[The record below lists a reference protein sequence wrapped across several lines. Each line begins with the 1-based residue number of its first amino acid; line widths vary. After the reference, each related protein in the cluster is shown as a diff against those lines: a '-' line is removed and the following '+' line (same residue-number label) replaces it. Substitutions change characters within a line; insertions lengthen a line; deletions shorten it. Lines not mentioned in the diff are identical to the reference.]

1 MAHLIAEDFLVLM
14 RIKIYFMKRI
24 ITIAFVLAAISTQAQ
39 MKAED
44 VKTFTLK
51 NGMKFLVIEDNSIPN
66 ANMYMFYKVGSRN
79 EHQGITGLSHFFEH
93 MMFNGAKKFGPK
105 MFDQTM
111 EFNGGANNAYTTE
124 NVTVYTNWF
133 PSSATEVIFD
143 LEGDRISSLSIDPKM
158 VESERGVVLSERST
172 GLENSPWRLLF
183 ETAQG
188 VAFLEHPYHWPVIGY
203 EDDMKN
209 WKQTDLERYFKTYY
223 APNNCVTV
231 ISGNVKFNEVKRL
244 AEKYIE
250 PIPAQPAP
258 PKVNIVEP
266 PQTGERRVMMQKDV
280 ATPYLGIGWHVPEAK
295 HEDYYALTILSDIL
309 ASGRSSRLYSSLVD
323 KKQLATQVFTNFGES
338 FDPTLFTIA
347 AVTAKNINENDL
359 EKAIYD
365 ELEKIKKEGVTEKEL
380 QKIKNQKL
388 MEFYGQIETI
398 NGKSNNIGTYEVF
411 FGDYKKM
418 FDAPAAFNKVTAED
432 VKNVAVKYFTK
443 KNRTVGVLK
452 SNTEE

>member
-1 MAHLIAEDFLVLM
+1 MK
-14 RIKIYFMKRI
+14 KII
-24 ITIAFVLAAISTQAQ
+24 VNALLLLAVTTQAQ

-44 VKTFTLK
+44 VKSFILK
-51 NGMKFLVIEDNSIPN
+51 NGMKFLVVEDNSIPN
-66 ANMYMFYKVGSRN
+66 ANMYLFYKVGSRN
-79 EHQGITGLSHFFEH
+79 EYQGITGLSHFFEH
-93 MMFNGAKKFGPK
+93 MMFNGAKKYGPK

-111 EFNGGANNAYTTE
+111 EFNGGANNAYTRE
-124 NVTVYTNWF
+124 DVTVYTNWF
-133 PSSATEVIFD
+133 PSSATEIIFD
-143 LEGDRISSLSIDPKM
+143 LEGDRISSLSIDPKI

-172 GLENSPWRLLF
+172 GLENSPWQLLF
-183 ETAQG
+183 QTAQG

-209 WKQTDLERYFKTYY
+209 WKQEDLERYFKMYY

-231 ISGNVKFNEVKRL
+231 ISGNVKFDEIKKL

-250 PIPAQPAP
+250 PIPAQPEP
-258 PKVNIVEP
+258 PKINIVEP

-280 ATPYLGIGWHVPEAK
+280 ATPYLGIAWHVPNAK

-323 KKQLATQVFTNFGES
+323 KQQLATQIFTSFSES
-338 FDPTLFTIA
+338 FDPTLFIIA
-347 AVTAKNINENDL
+347 GVAAKNVNETDL
-359 EKAIYD
+359 EKAIYE
-365 ELEKIKKEGVTEKEL
+365 ELEKIKKDGISETEL

-388 MEFYGQIETI
+388 MEFYGQVETI

-418 FDAPAAFNKVTAED
+418 FDAPAAFNKVTAD
-432 VKNVAVKYFTK
+432 DIKRVATKYFTK
-443 KNRTVGVLK
+443 INRTVGILK
-452 SNTEE
+452 SNTAE